1 MRNIVTGLDIGT
13 SAIRVV
19 VAEWKRGSQ
28 TPQVLA
34 LVKKNSKGLR
44 RGYVVNAEEAAEAIS
59 ECLREAEKATK
70 LRLKQAFIG
79 LSDVTLISKVADGS
93 TAVARGDMEISDL
106 DINRALDAAEAT
118 LTDKDNSEVIHRF
131 PISFKLDSKKVIGR
145 PEGLKG
151 NKLEVRGAFITYS
164 KQHLKDLTQVLEA
177 SGLRV
182 SLEDFVAS
190 PLASSLVVLTKV
202 QKTAGVV
209 MVNIGSQTTATA
221 IFEEGLPVSVQ
232 VFPIGST
239 DITNDIALGFKVNL
253 EEAEQIKRGEM
264 EPNGPST
271 GRPSTK
277 KKLEEIIEARL
288 LDIFQL
294 VEGHLRKIGRSGLL
308 PAGIV
313 LSGGGASIGNIETV
327 ARDYFKLPARL
338 ADASLATTSK
348 NQIKDSAW
356 AVAYGLTYFYDQE
369 ISESSRRNP
378 TLQTIKKFFKELLP

>member
-13 SAIRVV
+13 AAIRVV
-19 VAEWKRGSQ
+19 VAEWKRGNQ

-34 LVKKNSKGLR
+34 LVKKNSRGLR
-44 RGYVVNAEEAAEAIS
+44 RGYVANAEEAAEAIS
-59 ECLREAEKATK
+59 EALREAEKATK

-79 LSDVTLISKVADGS
+79 LSGVTLTSKVAEGS
-93 TAVARGDMEISDL
+93 TAVARGDMEIGDL
-106 DINRALDAAEAT
+106 DISRALDAAEAS
-118 LTDKDNSEVIHRF
+118 LSDKDNNEVIHRF
-131 PISFKLDSKKVIGR
+131 PISFKLDGKKVTGR

-182 SLEDFVAS
+182 SPEDFVAS
-190 PLASSLVVLTKV
+190 PLASSLVLLSKV
-202 QKTAGVV
+202 QKTAGVI
-209 MVNIGSQTTATA
+209 MTNIGAQTTSLAV
-221 IFEEGLPVSVQ
+221 FEEGLPVSMQ
-232 VFPIGST
+232 VIPLGST

-264 EPNGPST
+264 EAPGA
-271 GRPSTK
+271 K
-277 KKLEEIIEARL
+277 KKLDEVVEARL

-294 VEGHLRKIGRSGLL
+294 IEVHLKKIGRSGLL

-313 LSGGGASIGNIETV
+313 LSGGGASVHGLEAL
-327 ARDYFKLPARL
+327 ARDYFKLPARN
-338 ADASLATTSK
+338 ADSSLAAASK

-356 AVAYGLTYFYDQE
+356 AVAYGLTYFYDPE
-369 ISESSRRNP
+369 MSESGRGGS
-378 TLQTIKKFFKELLP
+378 TLQTIKKYLKELLP